1 MLKVKV
7 NDIDVE
13 VEEGLTVLQA
23 CEKAGVEIPRFCYH
37 EKLSIAG
44 NCRMCLVE
52 MENSVKPVASCAMP
66 VANGMKI
73 KTNSKM
79 VEKARKG
86 VMEFLLINHPLDCP
100 ICDQGGECD
109 LQDQA
114 MAYGSGLSRYVENK
128 RAVKDKNLGPLIQT
142 HMTRCIH
149 CTRCIRFSEEIGGN
163 DQLGALGRGEDTE
176 ITSYLENAIDFEMSG
191 NVIDLCPVGALTS
204 KPYEY
209 IARPWEL
216 KKTESIDV
224 FDAVGSNIRIDSKG
238 DKILRVLPRIN
249 EEINEEWISDKT
261 RFAYD
266 GLNNQRL
273 DRFYIKDENG
283 KLVEDTE
290 ENILDLLKLKFTN
303 TKPNEVA
310 ALTGNTLDCESI
322 FSLKLLLDSLKIDNY
337 DCRQDGSYFID
348 SDRSSYIFNSKIK
361 GIDDSDLCLLVG
373 TDIKKEAPT
382 LSSRIRQRFLSEEN
396 YSILR
401 VGKNFDV
408 NFKTIDIGESSKS
421 LKILNEKKYNT
432 YLKRAKKPLFIL
444 GQGALCHQ
452 DSDQIY
458 NFCLNLYTK
467 VCKNSDWNGFNVL
480 QTFSSRVGAL
490 DLEFYNKK
498 FIHPNT
504 VVDNIYKGKYKIL
517 YLLSAD
523 EIDFD
528 KIPKKTFVIYHG
540 HHGDRATKR
549 ADLIIPMSCFT
560 EKEGIYVNLEGRSQI
575 SKQVKF
581 PLPSVQHSW
590 DFIKKISN
598 IFNISLDYN
607 NQSELR
613 TLMFLKNQNLSRI
626 NEINDAKISKPKSRR
641 YNFTDKLIKSTIDNF
656 YMTDSVSRNSI
667 TMSKCSLA
675 FNNIQKN
682 T

>member
-1 MLKVKV
+1 
-7 NDIDVE
+7 
-13 VEEGLTVLQA
+13 
-23 CEKAGVEIPRFCYH
+23 
-37 EKLSIAG
+37 
-44 NCRMCLVE
+44 MC
-52 MENSVKPVASCAMP
+52 
-66 VANGMKI
+66 
-73 KTNSKM
+73 
-79 VEKARKG
+79 
-86 VMEFLLINHPLDCP
+86 
-100 ICDQGGECD
+100 
-109 LQDQA
+109 
-114 MAYGSGLSRYVENK
+114 
-128 RAVKDKNLGPLIQT
+128 
-142 HMTRCIH
+142 
-149 CTRCIRFSEEIGGN
+149 
-163 DQLGALGRGEDTE
+163 
-176 ITSYLENAIDFEMSG
+176 
-191 NVIDLCPVGALTS
+191 
-204 KPYEY
+204 
-209 IARPWEL
+209 
-216 KKTESIDV
+216 
-224 FDAVGSNIRIDSKG
+224 
-238 DKILRVLPRIN
+238 
-249 EEINEEWISDKT
+249 
-261 RFAYD
+261 
-266 GLNNQRL
+266 
-273 DRFYIKDENG
+273 
-283 KLVEDTE
+283 
-290 ENILDLLKLKFTN
+290 
-303 TKPNEVA
+303 

-322 FSLKLLLDSLKIDNY
+322 FSLKLLLDNLKIDNY
-337 DCRQDGSYFID
+337 DCRQDGSYFIN

-401 VGKNFDV
+401 VGKNFNV

-467 VCKNSDWNGFNVL
+467 VCKNSAWNGFNVL

-490 DLEFYNKK
+490 DLEFYNKRL
-498 FIHPNT
+498 IHPNT

-581 PLPSVQHSW
+581 PYLIDLPVKVSV
-590 DFIKKISN
+590 I
-598 IFNISLDYN
+598 
-607 NQSELR
+607 
-613 TLMFLKNQNLSRI
+613 NLCI
-626 NEINDAKISKPKSRR
+626 
-641 YNFTDKLIKSTIDNF
+641 
-656 YMTDSVSRNSI
+656 
-667 TMSKCSLA
+667 
-675 FNNIQKN
+675 
-682 T
+682 